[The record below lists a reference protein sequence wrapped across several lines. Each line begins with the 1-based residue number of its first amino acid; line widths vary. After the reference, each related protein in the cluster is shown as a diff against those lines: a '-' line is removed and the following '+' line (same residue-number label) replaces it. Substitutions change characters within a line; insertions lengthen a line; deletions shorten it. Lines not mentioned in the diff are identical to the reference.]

1 MDSERINGFVNTDVT
16 LVRVIKAKEMKPK
29 KVSKKNE
36 AIMKDFGEYN
46 HYNSY
51 IYWGVI
57 FNPLPPHSL
66 NH

>member
-36 AIMKDFGEYN
+36 AIMKDFRR
-46 HYNSY
+46 
-51 IYWGVI
+51 V
-57 FNPLPPHSL
+57 
-66 NH
+66 